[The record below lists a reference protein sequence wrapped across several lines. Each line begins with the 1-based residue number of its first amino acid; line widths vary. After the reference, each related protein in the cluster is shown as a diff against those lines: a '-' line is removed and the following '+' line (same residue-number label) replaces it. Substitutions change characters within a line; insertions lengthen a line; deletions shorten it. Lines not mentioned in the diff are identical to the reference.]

1 MDPGCGID
9 RSCTGRVERGDGEGG
24 GRGMRRSTGLLD
36 RGEKGE
42 REGERKRGGRVLGG
56 KSAAP

>member
-9 RSCTGRVERGDGEGG
+9 RSCTGRVERGDGERDETEHRAVGQ
-24 GRGMRRSTGLLD
+24 
-36 RGEKGE
+36 GEKGE